1 MAFVLQRK
9 TRLTHTKTQTMHQ
22 FLKLIR
28 YQNLLLLAFMQL
40 LLRYGFLK
48 LQNVLLSLVD
58 WQYGLLVLATVLI
71 AAAGYVINNIFDQ
84 DTDSENKPEQVVVGK
99 IISESAAYNI
109 YVTLNIAGV
118 GIGFYLSNVIQKP
131 SFAAIFIVVAA
142 TLYLYATSLK
152 QMLLIGNLIVALL
165 LSFSVI
171 IIGIFD
177 LLPATYEAN
186 QKEMATL
193 FSILTDYALFAFIIN
208 FIREIVKDL
217 EDVNGDYNQNMTT
230 LPIIFGIERTTK
242 LVFALGF
249 IPIFILL
256 YYINKY
262 FMASNLIVLA
272 IYTLLFL
279 VGPLL
284 YFIIKIYSAK
294 KQKDFH
300 HLSMILKLIILFGVI
315 SIAVLSYNL
324 KFHAS

>member
-1 MAFVLQRK
+1 
-9 TRLTHTKTQTMHQ
+9 MHHY
-22 FLKLIR
+22 LKLIR

-48 LQNVLLSLVD
+48 LQNVPLSLAD
-58 WQYGLLVLATVLI
+58 WQYGLLIASTILI
-71 AAAGYVINNIFDQ
+71 AAAGYVINDIFDQ
-84 DTDSENKPEQVVVGK
+84 GTDAVNRPKQVIVGK
-99 IISESAAYNI
+99 NISEGSAYNI
-109 YVTLNIAGV
+109 YVALNIAGV

-152 QMLLIGNLIVALL
+152 QMLLIGNFIVALL
-165 LSFSVI
+165 LSCSVI
-171 IIGIFD
+171 IVGVFD
-177 LLPATYEAN
+177 LLPATYEGN
-186 QKEMATL
+186 QREMATL
-193 FSILTDYALFAFIIN
+193 FSILTDYAIFAFIIN

-230 LPIIFGIERTTK
+230 LPILLGMERTTK
-242 LVFALGF
+242 VVFALSF
-249 IPIFILL
+249 IPVVILL
-256 YYINKY
+256 YYVNKY
-262 FMASNLIVLA
+262 FMANNLLILA

-284 YFIIKIYSAK
+284 YFTIKIYSAK

-300 HLSMILKLIILFGVI
+300 VLSLILKLIILFGVI

-324 KFHAS
+324 KYHAT